1 MIRKQEVKTLL
12 RIIKQ
17 ECKDT
22 FGLTGI
28 YAFQKNVLDA
38 MAKVPREEFVPEY
51 MQLYAYDNN
60 PLPIGHGQTISQP
73 YIVALMTDLLLPE
86 KTDVILE
93 IGAGSGY
100 QAAILAKLVSKVY
113 TLEIIS
119 SLVNEAQDRL
129 KRLGYDNVEVIEG
142 DGYNGYPQHAPYD
155 GIIVTAA
162 ASHIPPSLK
171 EQLKPG
177 GRLVIPVGLP
187 HTIQHLM
194 LIEKVDSEVYIP
206 RNILAVSFVPL
217 TGSVNE

>member
-1 MIRKQEVKTLL
+1 MTRKQEVKTML
-12 RIIKQ
+12 RCIKQ
-17 ECKDT
+17 DCKYT
-22 FGLTGI
+22 SGMTGI
-28 YAFQKNVLDA
+28 YAFQKSVLGA
-38 MAKVPREEFVPEY
+38 MEEVPREKFVPEY
-51 MQLYAYDNN
+51 MQLNAYDNT

-73 YIVALMTDLLLPE
+73 FIVALMTDLLIPE

-119 SLVNEAQDRL
+119 SLAKHAQNRL

-142 DGYNGYPQHAPYD
+142 DGYKGYPQHAPYD

-162 ASHIPPSLK
+162 ASHIPPSLQ

-194 LIEKVDSEVYIP
+194 LIEKVNSEEYTF
-206 RNILAVSFVPL
+206 RDLLAVSFVPL
-217 TGSVNE
+217 TESIND